1 MAKNNNKNG
10 KATLM
15 THVIAGARKHFPNG
29 SETITLEGT
38 STTIDAVLTELQG
51 FVDGR
56 AAIVAAQMAASNLV
70 AAERAGMPAMTA
82 LLAAFIAFIRNA
94 FGPTSAK
101 LADFAIP
108 TRKVPVA
115 KTAEQKAVAAAKR
128 KATREARGTKGPVA
142 RKAVRGNITAQLV
155 VTAAPA
161 DATGAPTAPATA
173 PTAAAPGGTPA
184 TLPRG

>member
-10 KATLM
+10 KATRM
-15 THVIAGARKHFPNG
+15 AQVIAGARKNFPNG
-29 SETITLEGT
+29 SETITLEGA
-38 STTIDAVLTELQG
+38 STTIDAVLTQLQG
-51 FVDGR
+51 FVDKR

-70 AAERAGMPAMTA
+70 AAERAGLPAITA
-82 LLAAFIAFIRNA
+82 LFAAFVAFVRNA
-94 FGPTSAK
+94 LGPTSAA

-108 TRKVPVA
+108 TRKVPVP

-142 RKAVRGNITAQLV
+142 KKAVKGNITAQLV
-155 VTAAPA
+155 VTPAAS

-184 TLPRG
+184 TPPRA